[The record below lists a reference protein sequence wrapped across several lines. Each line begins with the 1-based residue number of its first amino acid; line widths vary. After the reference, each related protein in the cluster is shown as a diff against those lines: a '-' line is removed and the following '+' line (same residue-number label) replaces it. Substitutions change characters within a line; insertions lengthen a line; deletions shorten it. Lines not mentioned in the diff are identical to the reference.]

1 MKTNAL
7 ALIITLVVGV
17 ILAGSVLAPVIA
29 DYGGDTVVHNSLG
42 HRAKLVEDVDDSTEE
57 THTIRVTYLTP
68 SITIDDV
75 EIEGTEGTWYDLI
88 ISDSFALHYQWKENA
103 TISVTTFSVSNN
115 KGEIDVLYDV
125 TTFTISGNTATYNFG
140 NATVTRTMSWYSYY
154 DESGDH
160 VNALMYQGIPVTTV
174 YLKSIEDVRG
184 YTIDSTYNKVYGF
197 IGATVEADKH
207 AGVEGRELTATYTL
221 GEYSS
226 NSEIKTLS
234 IGRSTGD
241 YTIVDGGTTYPFSF
255 VLPYEVTAPN
265 ALKEYSALLSAIPLL
280 LIVGLL
286 ITSLG
291 AIYLRRE

>member
-1 MKTNAL
+1 MRTNL
-7 ALIITLVVGV
+7 LTLIITLVVGV
-17 ILAGSVLAPVIA
+17 ILAGSILAPIVS

-42 HRAKLVEDVDDSTEE
+42 HRAKLVEDADSTEE

-115 KGEIDVLYDV
+115 KGVIDVLYDV
-125 TTFTISGNTATYNFG
+125 TTFTISGNTTTYNFG
-140 NATVTRTMSWYSYY
+140 NATVTRIMSWYSYY

-197 IGATVEADKH
+197 IGDTVEADKH
-207 AGVEGRELTATYTL
+207 AGVEGRELTATYSL

-241 YTIVDGGTTYPFSF
+241 YTIVDGETTYPFSF

-265 ALKEYSALLSAIPLL
+265 SLKEYSALLTAIPLL
-280 LIVGLL
+280 LIIGLV